1 MAAVTFSWGVTL
13 AVKKKVTGDK
23 EGKAEEEGNKVG
35 DMYKISCHT
44 GGTRIKNKKILSNK
58 LKKKKKRIGPPEKHT
73 VWKPWK
79 LRLVVQD
86 TQKKKKMKRK

>member
-23 EGKAEEEGNKVG
+23 EGKAEERGTRWG
-35 DMYKISCHT
+35 ICISCHT

-79 LRLVVQD
+79 LRLVVRD